1 MEMILLFKN
10 NFKILLILTILI
22 LISTSSFA
30 EDGLNIQRWIVNSSL
45 LENGDLKIS
54 EDITFNF
61 RDKFNGVFRN
71 IVLEGTDGISEI
83 QLYELVEGDEIPY
96 TLNMDANKGDQK
108 VFKSEVK
115 NNTEEIMIF
124 SPSKNENKTF
134 RIKYT
139 LNNVGIKHNDIGELY
154 YKFLGD
160 ENDTPI
166 DYFSAIVRLPS
177 TDRTNTKI
185 FGHGPS
191 NGEIVFLEDD
201 KVKLEVSDVPS
212 NEFIEGRILFP
223 REFLPSSSNIGNK
236 TLQDIVDEEL
246 ILNKKLEEK
255 AQRQSKMKD
264 LFSNISIVIAGIGTL
279 IIAFI
284 FNKFRRNPDIY
295 RKVSSLTPENITPA
309 ELRLFNTSMN
319 DSRSLM
325 TTIFDLARKGHISI
339 NEEDNPEGKKKDFI
353 IKNIQKPK
361 GGLLSHEIYL
371 LGWLFNTIGNGEELS
386 TKDIETYRKK
396 SYGKFYKEFGEWQSK
411 IKSNLYD
418 REYYDHSTKNSGVGL
433 LLLSLIS
440 FIISIVAFVN
450 SSFYGLFSMF
460 IAVFSFT
467 YGLYLLTRKSDYG
480 YIQDQIWKDYKRD
493 LERFGKTPENYD
505 EIIPQDKDL
514 IYGLALGLPM
524 KSLNKLRDKMP
535 QVRLSSHWMYWY
547 FITTTKG
554 GSSFEDSLNSSIYGT
569 TSTTASGSFG
579 GGGGFSGGGGG
590 GAGGGGAGGF

>member
-1 MEMILLFKN
+1 MFKN

-30 EDGLNIQRWIVNSSL
+30 EDGLNIQRWIVDSTL
-45 LENGDLKIS
+45 LENGDLEIS

-108 VFKSEVK
+108 VFKSEVE

-124 SPSKNENKTF
+124 SPSKNEKKTF

-139 LNNVGIKHNDIGELY
+139 LSNVGIKHNDIGELY

-166 DYFSAIVRLPS
+166 DYFSAIVSLPS
-177 TDRTNTKI
+177 IDRTNTKI

-223 REFLPSSSNIGNK
+223 KEFLPSSSNIGNK

-246 ILNKKLEEK
+246 ILNKELEEK

-264 LFSNISIVIAGIGTL
+264 LFSNVSIVIAGIGTL

-284 FNKFRRNPDIY
+284 FNKFRRDPDIY
-295 RKVSSLTPENITPA
+295 SKVSSLTPENITPA

-325 TTIFDLARKGHISI
+325 TTVFDLARKGHISI
-339 NEEDNPEGKKKDFI
+339 NEEDNSEGKKKDFI

-386 TKDIETYRKK
+386 TKDIETYRNK

-418 REYYDHSTKNSGVGL
+418 RDYYDHSTKNSGIGL

-450 SSFYGLFSMF
+450 SSFYGFFSMF

-524 KSLNKLRDKMP
+524 KSLNKFRDNMP

-547 FITTTKG
+547 FITNTKG

-569 TSTTASGSFG
+569 TSTTTSGSFG